1 LNPSI
6 LKTGRPACHRRPLT
20 SPRHSIGATASARS
34 ALLRSGFVPWHETD
48 MARCPTW
55 VRCALQSGR
64 RRNGLD
70 QGDAR
75 QCAFLCGGNVDRL

>member
-1 LNPSI
+1 VIRVNTTESRLKACLN
-6 LKTGRPACHRRPLT
+6 R
-20 SPRHSIGATASARS
+20 
-34 ALLRSGFVPWHETD
+34 LLQQNRHETD